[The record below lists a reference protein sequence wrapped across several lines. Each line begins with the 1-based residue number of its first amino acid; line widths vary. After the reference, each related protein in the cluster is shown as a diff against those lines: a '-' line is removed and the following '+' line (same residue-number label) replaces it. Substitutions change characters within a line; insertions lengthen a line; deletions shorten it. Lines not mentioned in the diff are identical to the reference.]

1 MKDLSFP
8 TSASENL
15 GDYTVSPRMLT
26 IAIFALGIGVVS
38 AFIALGLLQLIG
50 LCTNIFFY
58 QRLAFAPVSPVGHH
72 LGLFV
77 VVVPIIG
84 AVIIGLMARYGSER
98 IRGHG
103 IPEAIEAILL
113 NGSRVEP
120 KLALLKPLS
129 AAISIGSGGPFGAEG
144 PIIMTGGA
152 FGSMVAQLFHLTST
166 ERKTLLVAGAAGE
179 MRPPLPRQL
188 RPCCSRLS
196 CCSLN
201 GGNAGNQPAAPR
213 LRASLGA
220 HCRGSVRALAT
231 PGF

>member
-1 MKDLSFP
+1 MKDFSPP

-15 GDYTVSPRMLT
+15 GDYTVGPRMLT
-26 IAIFALGIGVVS
+26 ITVFALGIGVVS
-38 AFIALGLLQLIG
+38 AFVALGLLQLIG
-50 LCTNIFFY
+50 LFTNIFFY
-58 QRLAFAPVSPVGHH
+58 QRLAVDLVSPVGHH

-120 KLALLKPLS
+120 RLALLKPLS

-152 FGSMVAQLFHLTST
+152 FSSLVAQLFHLTSA
-166 ERKTLLVAGAAGE
+166 ERKTLLVAGAAGGMSATFASPIAAVLLAAE
-179 MRPPLPRQL
+179 LLLFEWKPRSLIPVALSSVSAAVMRTYL
-188 RPCCSRLS
+188 
-196 CCSLN
+196 
-201 GGNAGNQPAAPR
+201 
-213 LRASLGA
+213 LGTGPVFPIA
-220 HCRGSVRALAT
+220 
-231 PGF
+231 